1 MNTPRRALT
10 VRCYTEVCDTLRFGI
25 MITSG
30 SNLRYIRL
38 YFNPVILLVGSLRG
52 PSHLTCD
59 GASQHADDDAHFLR
73 EEAVMERRAGDAAD
87 GK

>member
-1 MNTPRRALT
+1 MTRTLT
-10 VRCYTEVCDTLRFGI
+10 VRCYTEACDTLWFGI

-30 SNLRYIRL
+30 ANLRYIRL
-38 YFNPVILLVGSLRG
+38 YFNPVTSLVGSFRG

-59 GASQHADDDAHFLR
+59 GASSASQHADDDVHFLR
-73 EEAVMERRAGDAAD
+73 EEAVMERRTGDAAD